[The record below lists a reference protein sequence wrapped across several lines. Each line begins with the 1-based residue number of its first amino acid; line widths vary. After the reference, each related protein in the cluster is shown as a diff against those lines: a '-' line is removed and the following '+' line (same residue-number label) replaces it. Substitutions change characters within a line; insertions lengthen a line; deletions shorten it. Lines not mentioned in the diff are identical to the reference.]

1 MGKPEK
7 NEGILN
13 VIHEDKVVKDG
24 EFVPVFLRVRYE
36 KENME
41 AFLSAVGISKESLEI
56 YEREALNEALQ
67 WAENHPG
74 QEEGRAGDVL
84 MESFCELLKNAKNP
98 MKEPL
103 KFGLKIR
110 RKGEASDDD
119 EDRVRY
125 TITL

>member
-7 NEGILN
+7 NEAILN
-13 VIHEDKVVKDG
+13 VIHEHKAVKG
-24 EFVPVFLRVRYE
+24 GKLVPVFLRVRYE

-56 YEREALNEALQ
+56 YEREALNEALE
-67 WAENHPG
+67 WGEAHPG
-74 QEEGRAGDVL
+74 EEEGRAGDVL

-103 KFGLKIR
+103 KYGLKIH
-110 RKGEASDDD
+110 RKGGASDDD
-119 EDRVRY
+119 DDRVRY
-125 TITL
+125 SITL